1 MGFLNIN
8 GVSGINCNDTKTQKT
23 DALVYKPKP
32 NSIMT
37 EQKPIGANNQT
48 INDKYKEF
56 DNAVNNSFLGTK
68 FLAENDLLKQGYK
81 KSAMMDMN
89 GGIYNEKNGERVRV
103 VNNRL
108 FGNGKSLTYT
118 NKNMSHFV
126 TYDDNGKETGGV
138 VQVKQQDGSIKV
150 YNYDVDIEGNKFIKS
165 VNISQDDY
173 FADYE

>member
-89 GGIYNEKNGERVRV
+89 GGIYYEKNGERVRV

-118 NKNMSHFV
+118 
-126 TYDDNGKETGGV
+126 TGGV